1 MGEQRPSSGV
11 AACRP
16 CLGDGA
22 RDGRPRV
29 AVLGPLHSFTHEAAS
44 AIFGDS
50 VEYLAVRGVSQVFRA
65 VESGEAECGV
75 VPVENSIEGP
85 VGATLDELSRTML
98 HICLGIEHRIRLVV
112 AGDPSRGRVY
122 GHPHALGEARRALER
137 LVPGAVYVATL
148 STSEAAERAARE
160 GGLCVCSR
168 AAAEAHGLPIV
179 AEGVERGENYTR
191 FLVVSWRDQPRGAE
205 RTSLVA
211 AMPDVPGAL
220 YRWLEPFAR
229 RGINLR
235 MIYSRPIP
243 SKPWN
248 YNFYV
253 DLGGSR
259 LDPVVAEALEEAG
272 ERSLFLRV
280 LGSYPVLR
288 TWETGSPGTVA
299 SGGRG
304 GGASGARS

>member
-1 MGEQRPSSGV
+1 M
-11 AACRP
+11 A
-16 CLGDGA
+16 CLGGS
-22 RDGRPRV
+22 RGGGRLRV
-29 AVLGPLHSFTHEAAS
+29 AVLGPLHSFTHEAAV
-44 AIFGDS
+44 AVFGDT
-50 VEYLAVRGVSQVFRA
+50 VEFAAARGVSSVFRL
-65 VESGEAECGV
+65 VESGEADCGV

-112 AGDPSRGRVY
+112 AGDPSAGRVY

-137 LVPGAVYVATL
+137 LAPGAVYVATL

-191 FLVVSWRDQPRGAE
+191 FLVVSWRDQPQAAE

-253 DLGGSR
+253 DVAGSR
-259 LDPVVAEALEEAG
+259 LDPVVSEALEEAG

-280 LGSYPVLR
+280 LGSYPVVR
-288 TWETGSPGTVA
+288 TWEHGRASWAGSGA
-299 SGGRG
+299 SGGPG
-304 GGASGARS
+304 GGASGERS